1 MKESNVYNQILV
13 VPDGMISILQIK
25 SILFLI
31 NLLGQYYGLQSTAKE
46 SWVQRD
52 LVISPR
58 KQGW

>member
-1 MKESNVYNQILV
+1 MKESNVYQILA

-25 SILFLI
+25 SLLILI
-31 NLLGQYYGLQSTAKE
+31 NLLGQYHGFQSTVKE

-58 KQGW
+58 KQR